1 MSPDPRIEVM
11 ALIVLL
17 IPILEITAL
26 YQATLAYGFLN
37 LIFFLIIKGLIGKL
51 IMRRATMLGAGGQ
64 QQTQKVLSAV
74 STGLAGF
81 LISLPVL
88 ITSAIGV
95 LLLLPPT
102 RWLLTKFFKNLFA
115 KLSQSPNFKV
125 FTNMSFGQNFG
136 QSVVQ
141 DFTGFRKSPDFT
153 NERDVSP
160 QIIDVRPIRIED
172 KKDSE

>member
-1 MSPDPRIEVM
+1 MGF
-11 ALIVLL
+11 IVLL

-51 IMRRATMLGAGGQ
+51 IMRWATMVGGLGQ
-64 QQTQKVLSAV
+64 QQTQKVLTVV

-88 ITSAIGV
+88 ITRSVGV

-125 FTNMSFGQNFG
+125 FTNTSFGQNFG
-136 QSVVQ
+136 
-141 DFTGFRKSPDFT
+141 GFGQSPDYSR
-153 NERDVSP
+153 ERDVSP

>member
-1 MSPDPRIEVM
+1 MG
-11 ALIVLL
+11 LLVLL

-26 YQATLAYGFLN
+26 YQATLAFGFLN
-37 LIFFLIIKGLIGKL
+37 LVFFLIIKGMTGKL
-51 IMRRATMLGAGGQ
+51 IMRRATMIGGGGQ
-64 QQTQKVLSAV
+64 QQTQKVISAV

-88 ITSAIGV
+88 ITSLVGI

-102 RWLLTKFFKNLFA
+102 RWLLTRMFKNIFA
-115 KLSQSPNFKV
+115 KLAQSSNFKV
-125 FTNMSFGQNFG
+125 FTNTSFGQNFG
-136 QSVVQ
+136 QNAGQ
-141 DFTGFRKSPDFT
+141 HFGGFRQGPDFT